1 MSRLFAILATGIL
14 LPWSGRA
21 NETIDWQSWSE
32 EVFERA
38 RAENRFVLLDLGAV
52 WCHWCHVMED
62 VTYRDP
68 EVIRLLRSRYIAVRV
83 DQDSRP
89 DLANRYEDYGWPAT
103 IVFDA
108 SGNEIVK
115 RQGYIPPG
123 PMASMLQAIIDDPT
137 PGPSVIPEEKPIV
150 ASTTSF
156 VPETRQALRSRLLD
170 AYDPENLGWGTIQKF
185 LDWNVIEY
193 CMSVSARESDGAPW
207 ERMARETLSAQRNL
221 FDPVWGG
228 VYQYSTHGDWKHPH
242 YEKLLQF
249 QAENLRIY
257 SLAYARWGDPQY
269 LEDARQIRRYMQD
282 FLTSPEGVFYTSQ
295 DADVVPGE
303 HSEGYFALG
312 DQERRQQ
319 GIPRVD
325 THIYSRENGW
335 AIQALAILYSVTGE
349 PETLQDAVAAADWI
363 IKHRSLPAGGFS
375 HDENDSAG
383 PYLGDT
389 LFMGNAFLTLYAATG
404 DRLWLERARSAA
416 NYIEAHFKSDT
427 GFSTSVLT
435 SSLAPTRQLDE
446 NVVVARFA
454 NLLNQYT
461 GDVKFRKMA
470 EHAIQF
476 LVSQGEAKRRG
487 YQVAG
492 LLLADHELSVAPL
505 HITVVGSK
513 ADPAARALFLAALKQ
528 PTTYKRVEWFD
539 EAEGPLPHADV
550 EYPQIGRAAAFLCTE
565 NSCSAPIFTPE
576 KFRVR

>member
-1 MSRLFAILATGIL
+1 
-14 LPWSGRA
+14 
-21 NETIDWQSWSE
+21 
-32 EVFERA
+32 
-38 RAENRFVLLDLGAV
+38 
-52 WCHWCHVMED
+52 
-62 VTYRDP
+62 
-68 EVIRLLRSRYIAVRV
+68 
-83 DQDSRP
+83 
-89 DLANRYEDYGWPAT
+89 
-103 IVFDA
+103 
-108 SGNEIVK
+108 
-115 RQGYIPPG
+115 
-123 PMASMLQAIIDDPT
+123 
-137 PGPSVIPEEKPIV
+137 
-150 ASTTSF
+150 
-156 VPETRQALRSRLLD
+156 
-170 AYDPENLGWGTIQKF
+170 
-185 LDWNVIEY
+185 
-193 CMSVSARESDGAPW
+193 
-207 ERMARETLSAQRNL
+207 MARETLSAQRNL

-228 VYQYSTHGDWKHPH
+228 VYQYSTDGDWKHPH

-257 SLAYARWGDPQY
+257 SLAYARWDDPQY
-269 LEDARQIRRYMQD
+269 LEDARQIRRYMKD
-282 FLTSPEGVFYTSQ
+282 FLASPEGVFYTSQ
-295 DADVVPGE
+295 DADLVPGE

-335 AIQALAILYSVTGE
+335 AIQALATLYAVTGE

-375 HDENDSAG
+375 HDEKDGAG

-461 GDVKFRKMA
+461 GDAEFREMA
-470 EHAIQF
+470 EHAMRY
-476 LVSQGEAKRRG
+476 LVSQGETKRRG

-565 NSCSAPIFTPE
+565 KSCSAPIFTPE